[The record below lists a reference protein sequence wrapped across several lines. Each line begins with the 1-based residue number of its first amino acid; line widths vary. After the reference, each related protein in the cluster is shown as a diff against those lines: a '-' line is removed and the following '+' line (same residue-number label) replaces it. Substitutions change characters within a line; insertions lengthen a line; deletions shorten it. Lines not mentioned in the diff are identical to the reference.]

1 MSGQSR
7 LSVLVPLY
15 NEAGTVR
22 TLLERVRAVPIA
34 KEVIVVDDGSSDG
47 SAQVVEAYANGLPEA
62 PDFRL
67 VLVRH
72 ERNQGKGAAVRT
84 AIGHMTGDIAV
95 IQDADLEYDPCEYS
109 RLIAPIVE
117 GDADVVYGSRFA
129 GSPRRVLL
137 FWHTVGNRLLT
148 LLSNMCT
155 NLNLTDMETCYKA
168 FRADILRRIPL
179 RSNRFGLEP
188 ELTAKVAHLRCRIY
202 EIPISYRGR
211 MYGEGKKIGWRDAIA
226 ALWTILRF
234 AVVHDVGRED
244 AGYTTLRRV
253 DVLRRYNGFLWDLM
267 RPFVGRRVLEVGAG
281 TGLLTRFL
289 STRER
294 VLATELDPEY
304 VDLLRRTFADS
315 PNVEIQPLDL
325 ARLAEDHLPRH
336 HFDTVVCS
344 NVLEHIEDDRA
355 ALDAMR
361 EVLGPGGRVV
371 LIVPAIQ
378 ALYGSI
384 DRAIHHYR
392 RYSRAELVHKL
403 EGAGLTVE
411 HLSYFNMLGVPG
423 WFLNA
428 RVLKRTAV
436 PGIQARL
443 NDWLVPWLRLERRF
457 GPPVGM
463 SLLAVASR
471 PKTSSWVG
479 EEPRAYIAGG
489 PRDGH
494 AAASTAGAAPEART
508 TK

>member
-1 MSGQSR
+1 MSVASR
-7 LSVLVPLY
+7 LSVLVPVY

-22 TLLERVRAVPIA
+22 ELLERVRAVPLA
-34 KEVIVVDDGSSDG
+34 KEVVAVDDCSTDG
-47 SAQVVEAYANGLPEA
+47 SADILEDYRASVPET

-67 VLVRH
+67 VVLRH

-84 AIGHMTGDIAV
+84 AIRHMTGDIAI
-95 IQDADLEYDPCEYS
+95 IQDADLEYDPREYS
-109 RLIAPIVE
+109 RLIAPILE
-117 GDADVVYGSRFA
+117 GDADVVYGSRFS

-137 FWHTVGNRLLT
+137 FWHTVGNRFLT

-168 FRADILRRIPL
+168 FRTDILRRIPL
-179 RSNRFGLEP
+179 RSDRFGLEP

-211 MYGEGKKIGWRDAIA
+211 VYAEGKKIGWRDAVA
-226 ALWTILRF
+226 AVWTILRF

-253 DVLRRYNGFLWDLM
+253 EALHRYNGFLWDLM
-267 RPFVGRRVLEVGAG
+267 RPFVGHRVLEVGAG

-289 STRER
+289 SSRER

-304 VDLLRRTFADS
+304 VDLLQRTFADT
-315 PNVEIQPLDL
+315 PNVEIRPLDL
-325 ARLAEDHLPRH
+325 ARLAENHIPRH

-344 NVLEHIEDDRA
+344 NVLEHIEDDGA
-355 ALDAMR
+355 ALGAMR
-361 EVLGPGGRVV
+361 EVLVPGGRVI
-371 LIVPAIQ
+371 LIVPALQ

-392 RYSRAELVHKL
+392 RYSREELTRKL
-403 EGAGLTVE
+403 EGAGLAVE

-428 RVLKRTAV
+428 RILKRQAV
-436 PGIQARL
+436 PGFQARL
-443 NDWLVPWLRLERRF
+443 NDLLVPWLRFERRF

-463 SLLAVASR
+463 SLLAVA
-471 PKTSSWVG
+471 
-479 EEPRAYIAGG
+479 
-489 PRDGH
+489 
-494 AAASTAGAAPEART
+494 RT
-508 TK
+508 R

>member
-1 MSGQSR
+1 MSVPSR
-7 LSVLVPLY
+7 LSVLVPVY

-22 TLLERVRAVPIA
+22 VLLERVRAVPIS
-34 KEVIVVDDGSSDG
+34 KEVVVVDDCSTDG
-47 SAQVVEAYANGLPEA
+47 SAQILEDYRASVPDS

-67 VLVRH
+67 VVVRH
-72 ERNQGKGAAVRT
+72 QHNQGKGAAVRT
-84 AIGHMTGDIAV
+84 AIAHMTGDIAV
-95 IQDADLEYDPCEYS
+95 IQDADLEYDPREYS
-109 RLIAPIVE
+109 RLIAPILE
-117 GDADVVYGSRFA
+117 GDADVVYGSRFS
-129 GSPRRVLL
+129 GGPRRVLL
-137 FWHTVGNRLLT
+137 FWHTVGNRFLT

-202 EIPISYRGR
+202 EIPISYHGR
-211 MYGEGKKIGWRDAIA
+211 VYAEGKKISWRDAVA
-226 ALWTILRF
+226 AVWTILRF
-234 AVVHDVGRED
+234 AVAHDVGRDD

-253 DVLRRYNGFLWDLM
+253 EVLRRYNGFLWDLM
-267 RPFVGRRVLEVGAG
+267 KPFIGRTVLEVGAG

-294 VLATELDPEY
+294 VLATELDSEY
-304 VDLLRRTFADS
+304 VELLRRTFADS
-315 PNVEIQPLDL
+315 PNVEIRTLDL
-325 ARLAEDHLPRH
+325 ARLAEDHIPRD

-355 ALDAMR
+355 ALGAMR
-361 EVLGPGGRVV
+361 EVLVPGGRVI
-371 LIVPAIQ
+371 LIVPALQ

-392 RYSRAELVHKL
+392 RYSREDLMRKL
-403 EGAGLTVE
+403 EGAGLAVE

-428 RVLKRTAV
+428 RVLKRKAV

-443 NDWLVPWLRLERRF
+443 NDFLVPWLRLERRF

-463 SLLAVASR
+463 SLLAVA
-471 PKTSSWVG
+471 
-479 EEPRAYIAGG
+479 RA
-489 PRDGH
+489 R
-494 AAASTAGAAPEART
+494 
-508 TK
+508 